1 MKGFKLLGIKTKDR
15 VNVNDDSK
23 VTDYLKVLNENT
35 YYSFYSS
42 YHFNKETETFTYHSE
57 KDVDL
62 YSLSRKDEK
71 GNDNALHINISAI
84 VGENGA
90 GKSTLIELLFLGIHN
105 VAAACKILKDPDNSK
120 KNWYVETGV
129 HIDIFYAVEERIY
142 CIKLRDL
149 DITYSFQDKNKDNSF
164 SKLSYFK
171 EFNKENKKDL
181 ELFFYSIAINYSL
194 YGLNSKHIG
203 DWIRGLFHK
212 NDGYQTPIVINPMR
226 SEGEIKI
233 NREEHLAK
241 SRLLS
246 NLLIKSEKQN
256 HLKLTN
262 NQMAY
267 ALTFKLNEGKIKN
280 IYEEKKASSTNE
292 YTFSKFFENY
302 SSESEFLDLVYSD
315 LIELNRGSI
324 DTKYKEEVEKYIVKK
339 LFKIANTYK
348 KYKGFLT
355 YNSVTNSSQPCFY
368 LEGKLSLGNYLKAL
382 KKDNS
387 HITFKLNQAINYIR
401 NNPLF
406 EDKNNIWNTENNYL
420 HISIK
425 ELAKRINTGK
435 TSDLINLIPPS
446 LFNLEIHLEEINNAK
461 KKSVFNGLSS
471 GEQQLIHSVQSIL
484 YHIVNL
490 NSVFD
495 NNDLEDINYKYIN
508 LILDEIELYFHP
520 AHQKD
525 FIQYLLDGIKSLDVP
540 KINAINILFSTHSP
554 FILSDI
560 PSNNILKLKKGEPTI
575 NEQLTF
581 GANIHDLLANDFF
594 LKDGFMGEF
603 AKNEIKNVIE
613 ALNYTYL
620 SNLQTENENKSSLT
634 SIPEHNNQLQK
645 KIDSIEFKLKGIKQ
659 PDVKYTKEYCE
670 KVIKVIGEPILYMS
684 LMELYSLAY
693 KNSKDAFINE
703 QIKKLEDLKK

>member
-1 MKGFKLLGIKTKDR
+1 MSGFKLLGVKTKDR
-15 VNVNDDSK
+15 VDTSNSDI
-23 VTDYLKVLNENT
+23 TDYLKVLKENT
-35 YYSFYSS
+35 YYPFYSN
-42 YHFNKETETFTYHSE
+42 YEFNKKTETFTYLPD

-62 YSLSRKDEK
+62 YSIIKENRKEPL
-71 GNDNALHINISAI
+71 NVNISAI

-105 VAAACKILKDPDNSK
+105 LAATCKILKHPENSK
-120 KNWYVETGV
+120 ENWYVENGV
-129 HIDIFYAVEERIY
+129 HLDIFYVIDEIIY
-142 CIKLRDL
+142 CIKLSDL
-149 DITYSFQDKNKDNSF
+149 NVSYSSQTINTDNSF
-164 SKLSYFK
+164 SKFENFK
-171 EFNKENKKDL
+171 RFSKENKKDL

-246 NLLIKSEKQN
+246 NLLIESN
-256 HLKLTN
+256 TTDHLKLSN
-262 NQMAY
+262 NQIAY
-267 ALTFKLNEGKIKN
+267 ALTFKLNEDKTKY
-280 IYEEKKASSTNE
+280 IYEDKWVKPPIK
-292 YTFSKFFENY
+292 YTFEKLYLDYSNESK
-302 SSESEFLDLVYSD
+302 FLDLIYSD
-315 LIELNRGSI
+315 LIELNRGN
-324 DTKYKEEVEKYIVKK
+324 TKVKFKDNIEKYIVKK

-355 YNSVTNSSQPCFY
+355 YNSETKSSQPCFHFDG
-368 LEGKLSLGNYLKAL
+368 ELSLVNYIKAL
-382 KKDNS
+382 KKDDS
-387 HITFKLNQAINYIR
+387 HITFKLKQAVNYVR

-406 EDKNNIWNTENNYL
+406 EDGDNKWNGENKKL

-425 ELAKRINTGK
+425 ELAKRINTKK

-446 LFNLEIHLEEINNAK
+446 LFNLEIHLEEVQDAK
-461 KKSVFNGLSS
+461 KKSVFSGLSS

-484 YHIVNL
+484 YHIINV
-490 NSVFD
+490 NSVFG
-495 NNDLEDINYKYIN
+495 NNDSKDLTYKYIN

-525 FIQYLLDGIKSLDVP
+525 FIQYLLDGIKSLEVP

-560 PSNNILKLKKGEPTI
+560 PSNNILKLKKGEPII

-613 ALNYTYL
+613 ALNYTHL
-620 SNLQTENENKSSLT
+620 NNLKVEKQKQVNLYNDDDLKNRIKSELED
-634 SIPEHNNQLQK
+634 I
-645 KIDSIEFKLKGIKQ
+645 KLKLTKTNK
-659 PDVKYTKEYCE
+659 PEEKYNEEYCK
-670 KVIKVIGEPILYMS
+670 KVIKVIGEPVLHMS

-693 KNSKDAFINE
+693 KSSKNAFIDE
-703 QIKKLEDLKK
+703 QIKKLEDLKDSI

>member
-1 MKGFKLLGIKTKDR
+1 MSGFRLLGVKTKSR
-15 VNVNDDSK
+15 INIKDDPS
-23 VTDYLKVLNENT
+23 VTDYLKVLKENT

-42 YHFNKETETFTYHSE
+42 YQFNKETETFTYHPE

-62 YSLSRKDEK
+62 YSLNRKDK
-71 GNDNALHINISAI
+71 NGNDNILNINISAI

-105 VAAACKILKDPDNSK
+105 IAAACKILKDPDNPK
-120 KNWYVETGV
+120 KNWYIESGV
-129 HIDIFYAVEERIY
+129 HLDIFYSVDDRIY
-142 CIKLRDL
+142 CIRLSDL
-149 DITYSFQDKNKDNSF
+149 DITYSFQDKNKGNSF
-164 SKLSYFK
+164 SKFINFK
-171 EFNKENKKDL
+171 ELNKENKKDL

-246 NLLIKSEKQN
+246 NLLIKSENQD
-256 HLKLTN
+256 HLKLSN
-262 NQMAY
+262 NQIAY
-267 ALTFKLNEGKIKN
+267 ALTFKLNADKVKY
-280 IYEEKKASSTNE
+280 IYEDKWANPPIQHTFIQFYLDYSNE
-292 YTFSKFFENY
+292 SKL
-302 SSESEFLDLVYSD
+302 LDLVYSD
-315 LIELNRGSI
+315 LIELDR
-324 DTKYKEEVEKYIVKK
+324 DHTEVKFKDQIEKYIVKK

-355 YNSVTNSSQPCFY
+355 FNSITKSSQPCFH
-368 LEGKLSLGNYLKAL
+368 LEGKLSLANYLKAL
-382 KKDNS
+382 KKDDS
-387 HITFKLNQAINYIR
+387 HITFKLNQAINYIK
-401 NNPLF
+401 NNPLR
-406 EDKNNIWNTENNYL
+406 EDVNNVWNIQNEDL

-425 ELAKRINTGK
+425 ELAERLNTKK
-435 TSDLINLIPPS
+435 TSDLINIIPPS
-446 LFNLEIHLEEINNAK
+446 LFNLEIHMEEVKDDK
-461 KKSVFNGLSS
+461 KKSIFSGLSS

-484 YHIVNL
+484 YHIINV

-525 FIQYLLDGIKSLDVP
+525 FIQYLLDGIKSLDVS

-560 PSNNILKLKKGEPTI
+560 PSNNILKLKKGEPVFS
-575 NEQLTF
+575 EQLTF

-603 AKNEIKNVIE
+603 AKAEINKIISWINKNIELKKSGDFIKDDVFYLFYEKYKKIINFIGEPVLKVKLIQMLTELDDDKTAHNEMIRNEIDR
-613 ALNYTYL
+613 L
-620 SNLQTENENKSSLT
+620 SNLIQ
-634 SIPEHNNQLQK
+634 
-645 KIDSIEFKLKGIKQ
+645 D
-659 PDVKYTKEYCE
+659 
-670 KVIKVIGEPILYMS
+670 
-684 LMELYSLAY
+684 
-693 KNSKDAFINE
+693 
-703 QIKKLEDLKK
+703 